1 MTTTTKKVGGR
12 TTFTEATVEKYKLPP
27 QGAQID
33 YFEKLMKG
41 RTLVLRLSYG
51 GSKSWRV
58 GYYVG
63 GRPKAKTIGHYPE
76 LKVAAAR
83 KAARE
88 FDPKKAHAAAQAGS
102 FKAVAETWLK
112 QYVIKKKLRTAPEIE
127 RILNRYIYP
136 TWAAEPFFEIRRGD
150 VNDLLDKLEEEHG
163 APQTDCVLKVLRSIM
178 SWFQT
183 RDDNYNSP
191 IVRGMHRD
199 KREADER
206 ARDRVLDDDEIR
218 AVWNAA
224 DGTFGA
230 LLKVL
235 LLSGQR
241 VGKVVTMKWAD
252 ISEEGVWTIPGEA
265 REKGT
270 IGEVRLPKL
279 ALDIIRAQPQLD
291 YNPHVF
297 PGNARGYRLK
307 SGPPSFN
314 NFSQRKDP
322 LAEKLPADMPHWTI
336 HDLRR
341 TARSLM
347 ARAGVADNIAERT
360 LGHTIG
366 GVHGIYNRHDYFDEK
381 SDALQRLATLI
392 EQIINP
398 PDTDNVVDLAARR

>member
-1 MTTTTKKVGGR
+1 MSETTKKLGGR
-12 TTFTEATVEKYKLPP
+12 TTFTEAAVEKYKLPP
-27 QGAQID
+27 QGAQVD
-33 YFEKLMKG
+33 YFEKVMKG

-51 GSKSWRV
+51 GSRAWRV
-58 GYYVG
+58 GYYVK

-83 KAARE
+83 RAARE
-88 FDPKKAHAAAQAGS
+88 FDPKAAHAAATAGS
-102 FKAVAETWLK
+102 FKAVAETWLS
-112 QYVIKKKLRTAPEIE
+112 QYVEKKKLRTAPEIV
-127 RILNRYIYP
+127 RILNRYVYP
-136 TWAAEPFFEIRRGD
+136 HWAGEPFFELRRGD
-150 VNDLLDKLEEEHG
+150 VNDLLDKLEEKHG

-178 SWFQT
+178 GWFQT

-191 IVRGMHRD
+191 IVKGMHRD
-199 KREADER
+199 KREAGEQAR
-206 ARDRVLDDDEIR
+206 ARILTDDEIR
-218 AVWNAA
+218 AVWNA

-235 LLSGQR
+235 LLTGQR

-252 ISEEGVWTIPGEA
+252 ISEEGVWRVASEA
-265 REKGT
+265 REKGH
-270 IGEVRLPKL
+270 IGEVRLPPL
-279 ALDIIRAQPQLD
+279 ALAIIRSQPQLD

-314 NFSQRKDP
+314 NFSQRKDA
-322 LAEKLPADMPHWTI
+322 LATQLPADMERWTI

-347 ARAGVADNIAERT
+347 ARAGVADHIAERT
-360 LGHTIG
+360 LGHSIR
-366 GVHGIYNRHDYFDEK
+366 GVEGIYNRHAYFNEK

-398 PDTDNVVDLAARR
+398 PDTGNVVELAARR